1 MGRWLGLGLPP
12 AAQSGPSVRSSR
24 ALGAFV
30 SCGFAALTLDCRS
43 CGPGFGWSSGE
54 VKPRAPPGVGGS
66 FPVAETLSTAG
77 AAVLTLVVLSALA
90 LPFRDGSKEHQGEGG
105 RVGQFVGPH
114 GGARP
119 GLHPEGG
126 ESS

>member
-1 MGRWLGLGLPP
+1 VRSCPADSLHSPLTAGP
-12 AAQSGPSVRSSR
+12 AALALAGHRVRPSRGQV
-24 ALGAFV
+24 
-30 SCGFAALTLDCRS
+30 
-43 CGPGFGWSSGE
+43 
-54 VKPRAPPGVGGS
+54 PGVGGS